1 MATLDDLVKKLD
13 ELISVLN
20 NTWNH
25 NELNT
30 IEQLVLR
37 ADKEKLIREFG
48 LEKVQQWENE
58 INSTKI

>member
-1 MATLDDLVKKLD
+1 MPSKLTVTVTSTPRV
-13 ELISVLN
+13 IRVLSPSI
-20 NTWNH
+20 
-25 NELNT
+25 T